1 VSFFPLPRAAWL
13 LGLFS
18 LLLTGVPA
26 LATAGPADS
35 LLRVLDQ
42 TLARQNTYD
51 QQRFTRIAGL
61 TAEFR
66 DGATDPAIRYRVALR
81 IYDEYQVFKYDSAF
95 AYGQRLAGLARQLR
109 SPARLQ
115 AARIRLAF
123 TLRSAGLFK
132 EAFDTLYVIN
142 PRHLDAPDKA
152 DFYEMYNI
160 VCIELAEYE
169 PNAHYTPL
177 YLRKAYA
184 YADTAARYSRP
195 DSYEQLA
202 RLLFKAR
209 EQHDLPTGQ
218 AVYARLRQLPLTAHQ
233 LATTSCNLGKLYE
246 HVGQPETALRL
257 MTLAAINDLRSSTK
271 EGIALYLVAK
281 YCREHGDL
289 ERAHRYIGEARKAAA
304 FFNTRQRLMQM
315 APLAALIDGQAIAFA
330 ESQRQQ
336 ARLYTLAVSLLAML
350 VLAFACISYV
360 QLRRLRRAGF
370 LLTASNQE
378 LHNKNHKLQV
388 LNDKQQQLNQK
399 LRELNQGLNEA
410 NHLKE
415 EYIGY
420 YFNNTARYIDKLE
433 GLKKKLTTMLATKQV
448 ATAQRLVEEI
458 DIKSERTDLFK
469 GFDTVFVQLF
479 PNFVTEFNELFTAA
493 DRIHLAEAQLL
504 NTELRIFAL
513 IRLGITDSEQISR
526 ILGYSIHTV
535 YAYKT
540 RVKNRSFLPNEAFE
554 ARVLAIQAN

>member
-1 VSFFPLPRAAWL
+1 MLYLSPLRAVWL
-13 LGLFS
+13 LGFCG
-18 LLLTGVPA
+18 LLLGALPA
-26 LATAGPADS
+26 QAASSPADS

-42 TLARQNTYD
+42 TLPRQSHYD
-51 QQRFTRIAGL
+51 QQRRAQVADL
-61 TAEFR
+61 TAEFQR
-66 DGATDPAIRYRVALR
+66 NKANAAACYQTALR

-95 AYGQRLAGLARQLR
+95 TYSLRLAALARRLH
-109 SPARLQ
+109 SPAQLQ

-132 EAFDTLYVIN
+132 EAFDTLNVIN
-142 PRHLDAPDKA
+142 PQHLAIPDKA
-152 DFYEMYNI
+152 DFYEMYDI
-160 VCIELAEYE
+160 VCMELAEYE
-169 PNAHYTPL
+169 PNAYYTPL
-177 YLRKAYA
+177 YLKKAYA

-195 DSYEQLA
+195 GSYAQLS

-209 EQHDLPTGQ
+209 QQHDLPTGR
-218 AVYARLRQLPLTAHQ
+218 AAYAQLRQLPLTAHQ
-233 LATTSCNLGKLYE
+233 LATASCNLGKLYE
-246 HVGQPETALRL
+246 QAGQPERAFEL
-257 MTLAAINDLRSSTK
+257 MALAAINDIKSATK

-281 YCREHGDL
+281 YCYEHGDL

-315 APLAALIDGQAIAFA
+315 APLSALIDGQTIAYA

-336 ARLYTLAVSLLAML
+336 ARIYILAVSILAAM
-350 VLAFACISYV
+350 VLGFACISYV
-360 QLRRLRRAGF
+360 QLRRLRRAGS
-370 LLTASNQE
+370 LLTASNQA
-378 LHNKNHKLQV
+378 LHDKNHKLQV
-388 LNDKQQQLNQK
+388 LNDKQQLLNQK
-399 LRELNQGLNEA
+399 LQELNQGLNEA
-410 NHLKE
+410 NRIKE

-433 GLKKKLTTMLATKQV
+433 SLKKKLAAMLATKQI

-479 PNFVTEFNELFTAA
+479 PNFVTEFNALFTEA
-493 DRIHLAEAQLL
+493 DRIHLADTQLL

>member
-1 VSFFPLPRAAWL
+1 MLQ
-13 LGLFS
+13 
-18 LLLTGVPA
+18 
-26 LATAGPADS
+26 
-35 LLRVLDQ
+35 VLDQ
-42 TLARQNTYD
+42 ALAHQNTYD
-51 QQRFTRIAGL
+51 QQRLARLATLSTEFHATQNDGL
-61 TAEFR
+61 T
-66 DGATDPAIRYRVALR
+66 RYNLALR

-95 AYGQRLAGLARQLR
+95 AYSLQLAALARRLH

-115 AARIRLAF
+115 TARIRLAF

-132 EAFDTLYVIN
+132 EAFDTLHAIN
-142 PRHLDAPDKA
+142 PRQLAAPDKA

-177 YLRKAYA
+177 YLSKAYA
-184 YADTAARYSRP
+184 YADTAARYSHP
-195 DSYEQLA
+195 GTYVQLS

-209 EQHDLPTGQ
+209 EQHDLQTGKV
-218 AVYARLRQLPLTAHQ
+218 VYAQLRQLSLTAHQ
-233 LATTSCNLGKLYE
+233 LAITSCNLGKLYG
-246 HVGQPETALRL
+246 HAGQSEAAFRY
-257 MTLAAINDLRSSTK
+257 MILAAINDLKSSTK

-281 YCREHGDL
+281 YCYQRGDL

-315 APLAALIDGQAIAFA
+315 APLSALIDGQKIAFA
-330 ESQRQQ
+330 ESQRRQ
-336 ARLYTLAVSLLAML
+336 ARLYILAVSLLAIL
-350 VLAFACISYV
+350 VLGFACISYV
-360 QLRRLRRAGF
+360 QLRRLRRTG
-370 LLTASNQE
+370 LLLEVTNKE
-378 LHNKNHKLQV
+378 LHDKNDKLQI
-388 LNDKQQQLNQK
+388 LNDKQQLLNYK
-399 LRELNQGLNEA
+399 LQELNQGLNEA

-433 GLKKKLTTMLATKQV
+433 GLKKKLSTLLSSKQI

-479 PNFVTEFNELFTAA
+479 PNFVTEFNALFTEA
-493 DRIHLAEAQLL
+493 DRIHLTEAQLL

>member
-1 VSFFPLPRAAWL
+1 VPLSFYCRAAWL
-13 LGLFS
+13 LGFCS
-18 LLLTGVPA
+18 LLLGRLPA
-26 LATAGPADS
+26 LAGPSAADS

-42 TLARQNTYD
+42 TLTQQRRYD
-51 QQRFTRIAGL
+51 QQRRARIAKL
-61 TAEFR
+61 TIDFQKNKA
-66 DGATDPAIRYRVALR
+66 DAPARYQTALR

-95 AYGQRLAGLARQLR
+95 AYSLRLAALARRLH
-109 SPARLQ
+109 SPAWLQ

-132 EAFDTLYVIN
+132 EAFDTLNVIH
-142 PRHLDAPDKA
+142 PQHLAAPDKA
-152 DFYEMYNI
+152 DFYDMYNI
-160 VCIELAEYE
+160 VCMELADYE
-169 PNAHYTPL
+169 PNAYYTPL
-177 YLRKAYA
+177 YLKQAYA

-195 DSYEQLA
+195 GSYAQLS
-202 RLLFKAR
+202 RLLFRAR
-209 EQHDLPTGQ
+209 QQHNLPAGR
-218 AVYARLRQLPLTAHQ
+218 AAYVRLRQLPLTAHQ
-233 LATTSCNLGKLYE
+233 LATTSCNLSQLYE
-246 HVGQPETALRL
+246 QAGQPEKAFEL
-257 MTLAAINDLRSSTK
+257 MALAAINDIKSATK

-281 YCREHGDL
+281 YCYEHGDL
-289 ERAHRYIGEARKAAA
+289 ERAHRYIVEARKAAA

-315 APLAALIDGQAIAFA
+315 APLSALIDGQTIAYA
-330 ESQRQQ
+330 ENQRQQ
-336 ARLYTLAVSLLAML
+336 ARLYTLAVSVLAAL

-360 QLRRLRRAGF
+360 QLRRLRRAGT

-388 LNDKQQQLNQK
+388 LNDKQQQLNQQ

-410 NHLKE
+410 NRIKE

-433 GLKKKLTTMLATKQV
+433 SLKKKLATMLATKQIPV
-448 ATAQRLVEEI
+448 AQRMVEEI

-479 PNFVTEFNELFTAA
+479 PNFVTEFNALFTEA
-493 DRIHLAEAQLL
+493 DRIHLADTQLL

>member
-1 VSFFPLPRAAWL
+1 VPLSFCCRAVWL
-13 LGLFS
+13 LGFCS
-18 LLLTGVPA
+18 LLLGRLPA
-26 LATAGPADS
+26 LAVPSAADS
-35 LLRVLDQ
+35 LLRTLDQ
-42 TLARQNTYD
+42 TLTQQRRYD
-51 QQRFTRIAGL
+51 QQRRARIAGL

-66 DGATDPAIRYRVALR
+66 ANKTSAPARYQAALR
-81 IYDEYQVFKYDSAF
+81 IYDEYQVFNYDSAF
-95 AYGQRLAGLARQLR
+95 AYSLRLAALARRLH
-109 SPARLQ
+109 SPAQLQ

-132 EAFDTLYVIN
+132 EAFDTLNVIH
-142 PRHLDAPDKA
+142 PRHLAAPDKA
-152 DFYEMYNI
+152 DFYDMYNI
-160 VCIELAEYE
+160 VCMELADYE
-169 PNAHYTPL
+169 PNAYYTPL
-177 YLRKAYA
+177 YLKQAYA

-195 DSYEQLA
+195 GSYAQLS
-202 RLLFKAR
+202 RLLFRAR
-209 EQHDLPTGQ
+209 QQHDLPAGR
-218 AVYARLRQLPLTAHQ
+218 AAYIRLRQLPLTAHQ

-246 HVGQPETALRL
+246 QAGQPEKAFEL
-257 MTLAAINDLRSSTK
+257 MTLAAINDIKSATK

-281 YCREHGDL
+281 YCYEHGDL
-289 ERAHRYIGEARKAAA
+289 ERAHRYIVEARKAAA

-315 APLAALIDGQAIAFA
+315 VPLSALIDGQTIAYA
-330 ESQRQQ
+330 ENQRQQ
-336 ARLYTLAVSLLAML
+336 AKLYTLAVSILAAL
-350 VLAFACISYV
+350 VLGFACISYV
-360 QLRRLRRAGF
+360 QLRRLRRAGS
-370 LLTASNQE
+370 LLTAGNQE
-378 LHNKNHKLQV
+378 LHDKNYKLQV
-388 LNDKQQQLNQK
+388 LNDKQQLLNQQ

-410 NHLKE
+410 NRIKE

-433 GLKKKLTTMLATKQV
+433 SLKKKLSTMLVTKQLAV
-448 ATAQRLVEEI
+448 AQRMVEEI

-479 PNFVTEFNELFTAA
+479 PNFVTEFNALFTEA
-493 DRIHLAEAQLL
+493 DRIHLADTQLL